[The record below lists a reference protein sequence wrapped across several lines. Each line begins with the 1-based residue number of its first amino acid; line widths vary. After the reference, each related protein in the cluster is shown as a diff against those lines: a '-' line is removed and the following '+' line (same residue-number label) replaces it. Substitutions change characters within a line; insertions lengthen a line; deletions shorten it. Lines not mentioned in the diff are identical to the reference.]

1 MEYLEI
7 AAEIIGTL
15 VGRFMKSFVYT
26 AGAIIAYKI
35 LM

>member
-7 AAEIIGTL
+7 AAGILAPFAEKYLSGL
-15 VGRFMKSFVYT
+15 AYT
-26 AGAIIAYKI
+26 AGAIAAYKI